1 MLMIGLILYAVL
13 GLALGLSGINV
24 IDKPIEFIAIMA
36 LVAMIDLRGSM

>member
-1 MLMIGLILYAVL
+1 MLMISLILYGVL

-36 LVAMIDLRGSM
+36 LVTMIDLKGSM